1 MKRKVQMSLDEE
13 QVERIDEILDR
24 IGMPRSTF
32 VNMLLEDINFVLR
45 NIEDN
50 PGYYLEERILSRF
63 YSLGLIEYDE
73 LVKTLGP
80 KRASEVSDIVDS
92 VRKYKKWREEQS
104 SIPQPS

>member
-1 MKRKVQMSLDEE
+1 MKRKVQMSLDDE
-13 QVERIDEILDR
+13 QVKKIDEILDR
-24 IGMPRSTF
+24 IDVPRSTF

-50 PGYYLEERILSRF
+50 PGHYIEERIVSRF

-80 KRASEVSDIVDS
+80 ERASEISTIVNS

-104 SIPQPS
+104 

>member
-13 QVERIDEILDR
+13 QVKRIDEILNRVDV
-24 IGMPRSTF
+24 PRSTF

-50 PGYYLEERILSRF
+50 PGYYIEERILSRF

-73 LVKTLGP
+73 LLKTLGP
-80 KRASEVSDIVDS
+80 KRASEISNIVNS
-92 VRKYKKWREEQS
+92 VRKYKEWREKQS
-104 SIPQPS
+104 

>member
-13 QVERIDEILDR
+13 QVERIDKILDR
-24 IGMPRSTF
+24 IGIPRSTF
-32 VNMLLEDINFVLR
+32 VNMLLEDVNFVLR
-45 NIEDN
+45 NIDDN

-104 SIPQPS
+104 